1 MYKTNSKTQYPG
13 YRLLVASDSISFLK
27 KIEHFDFTYI
37 IPGIPVHVDYAT
49 DNSFELHKKTFIDF
63 LMIANAKKI
72 FLLQTGKMYKSNF
85 PKSASYVNNVPF
97 KLIRF

>member
-1 MYKTNSKTQYPG
+1 
-13 YRLLVASDSISFLK
+13 
-27 KIEHFDFTYI
+27 
-37 IPGIPVHVDYAT
+37 
-49 DNSFELHKKTFIDF
+49 
-63 LMIANAKKI
+63 MIANAKKI